1 MIQRGVLTCKQLQ
14 PPSACPVIPGCS
26 TGRCSLMIGFPS
38 CFQRGTL
45 QKTSAYPTLGGKG
58 TSSSTQK
65 VSLGCDTTYISHI
78 YIMYTYI
85 VVPRRGNFVWWYDSC
100 NCLMMCFYLALCMEK
115 LGAGLRQVGCQWVFL
130 KRSTRIQT
138 ARDSENDEAS
148 PNHILEIVLR
158 LPGTTRNLMEIQ
170 GKFNGKIYGISKNSE
185 YLHGF
190 PPTSKTLLLWSIWIP
205 QKFGWEFPAKFPR
218 HQ

>member
-1 MIQRGVLTCKQLQ
+1 MIQRGVLICKQLQ

-45 QKTSAYPTLGGKG
+45 QKMSAYPTLGGKG

-65 VSLGCDTTYISHI
+65 VSLGCDMTYISHI
-78 YIMYTYI
+78 YIYTYI

-130 KRSTRIQT
+130 KDQLKKTNSTWLRGWWSLTKPHSRNCSSITWHDKESDGNSAKIQ
-138 ARDSENDEAS
+138 RK
-148 PNHILEIVLR
+148 
-158 LPGTTRNLMEIQ
+158 NLWNI
-170 GKFNGKIYGISKNSE
+170 KKSE

-205 QKFGWEFPAKFPR
+205 QKFGW
-218 HQ
+218 